1 MCMLQ
6 NGRGPVEPINAR
18 SMLDAA
24 ATAAMTATADRPP
37 VERRRRLTPA
47 AIAVSNQKVGRAYSP
62 IVIAGVVRVIDF
74 AMLSAIGIALYFGY
88 VVPLSRLLLG
98 ISRGDLR
105 RGRNG
110 RDLLPGRRY
119 LPGAAIPRPSS
130 PDDPDG
136 FILGVRIPAVH
147 RRILHR
153 QARQR
158 NFAALAHGVFL
169 QSALR
174 RWSTERL
181 FLRSLVRSWARQ
193 GRLDRRTIIVG
204 ADENGEQLVQALKT
218 QDDSDIKVLG
228 VFDDRNDD
236 RALDTCAGSPKLG
249 KVDDIVE
256 FARRTRID
264 LVLFAL
270 PISAE
275 TRILE
280 MLKKLWVLPVDIRL
294 SAHTNKLRFR
304 PRSYSYLGEV
314 PTLDVFEAPITDWDL
329 VMKWLFDHVVGFV
342 ILVLALPVMGLVALA
357 VKLDSPGPV
366 LFRQKRFGF
375 NNERID
381 VFKFRSMYH
390 HQADPTASKVVTKND
405 PRVTRVGRFIRKTSL
420 DELPQLFNVVFKSN
434 LSLVGPRPHAV
445 QGKLQNRLFDEAV
458 DGYFARH
465 RVKPGIT
472 GWAQINGWRGE
483 IDTDEKIQKRVEF
496 DLYYIENW
504 SVLFDLYILLKTPL
518 ALLTKNENAY

>member
-1 MCMLQ
+1 M
-6 NGRGPVEPINAR
+6 EPINAR

-24 ATAAMTATADRPP
+24 ATATVDRPP

-47 AIAVSNQKVGRAYSP
+47 ALAVSNQKVGRAWSP
-62 IVIAGVVRVIDF
+62 IVITGVVRLVDF
-74 AMLSAIGIALYFGY
+74 AMLSVIGLALYFGY
-88 VVPLSRLLLG
+88 VASQSGVRWEFIAAIFGMAITAVICFQAADLYQVQLFRGRLRQMARMASSWTFVFLLFIGATFTMKLGSEVSRLWLTAYFVTGL
-98 ISRGDLR
+98 
-105 RGRNG
+105 
-110 RDLLPGRRY
+110 
-119 LPGAAIPRPSS
+119 
-130 PDDPDG
+130 
-136 FILGVRIPAVH
+136 
-147 RRILHR
+147 
-153 QARQR
+153 
-158 NFAALAHGVFL
+158 AALVAN
-169 QSALR
+169 
-174 RWSTERL
+174 RL
-181 FLRSLVRSWARQ
+181 ILRSLVRRWARQ

-204 ADENGEQLVQALKT
+204 ADENGEQLVQALNA
-218 QDDSDIKVLG
+218 QDDTDIQVLG

-236 RALDTCAGSPKLG
+236 RAMDTCAGSPKLG

-275 TRILE
+275 TRILQ

-304 PRSYSYLGEV
+304 PRSYSYVGKV

-329 VMKWLFDHVVGFV
+329 VLKWVFDHVVGFV
-342 ILVLALPVMGLVALA
+342 ILLLALPVMALVALA
-357 VKLDSPGPV
+357 VRLDSPGPI

-420 DELPQLFNVVFKSN
+420 DELPQLFNVVFKNN

-445 QGKLQNRLFDEAV
+445 QGKLQSRLFDEAV

-483 IDTDEKIQKRVEF
+483 VDTDEKIQKRVEF

-504 SVLFDLYILLKTPL
+504 SVLFDLYILAKTPV
-518 ALLTKNENAY
+518 ALMTKSENAY